1 MYDKYYKVIYDKSR
15 EMIRQSNCV
24 SFRIFVRLQKIMFE
38 NEEKTNIENLG
49 EFGLIEHLTKNITL
63 TQKSTIKGVGDDA
76 AVLDFAG
83 KKMLVSTDM
92 LLEGIHFDLA
102 YTPLKH
108 LGYKAVQVNLSDIYA
123 MNGIATQITVSIG
136 MSSKFPLEAIEE
148 LYEGIYLACGNYNVD
163 IVGGDTT
170 ASKQGLVISITSIGY
185 ADEKDIVYRNGAE
198 EGDLICVSGDLGGA
212 YTGLQLLEREK
223 LVYIE
228 NPNIQPDLE
237 GKDYIVERQLKPE
250 ARKDIVDL
258 LQELG
263 VKPTAMIDV
272 SDGLASEILH
282 ICKQSNKGCKLY
294 EEKIPIDPMT
304 YDTAREFNLDP
315 TVCALSGG
323 EDYELLF
330 TVKQADY
337 DKIKFKL
344 DFTII
349 GHITEPNEGC
359 SLITKSGNQHELKA
373 QGWNAFKA
381 NQ

>member
-1 MYDKYYKVIYDKSR
+1 
-15 EMIRQSNCV
+15 
-24 SFRIFVRLQKIMFE
+24 MFE
-38 NEEKTNIENLG
+38 NEEKTNIEKLG
-49 EFGLIEHLTKNITL
+49 EFGLINHLTKNIKL
-63 TQKSTIKGVGDDA
+63 TQKSSIKGVGDDA
-76 AVLDFAG
+76 AVLDFEG
-83 KKMLVSTDM
+83 KKTLISTDM

-123 MNGIATQITVSIG
+123 MNGTATQVTVSIG
-136 MSSKFPLEAIEE
+136 MSSRFPLEAIEE
-148 LYEGIYLACGNYNVD
+148 LYEGIYLACDKYGVD
-163 IVGGDTT
+163 LIGGDTS

-223 LVYIE
+223 LVYME

-250 ARKDIVDL
+250 ARKDIIDL
-258 LQELG
+258 LQDMQ

-272 SDGLASEILH
+272 SDGLASELLH

-304 YDTAREFNLDP
+304 YETAREFNLDP

-349 GHITEPNEGC
+349 GYITEPNAGC
-359 SLITKSGNQHELKA
+359 NLITKSGNMHELKA

-381 NQ
+381 SE